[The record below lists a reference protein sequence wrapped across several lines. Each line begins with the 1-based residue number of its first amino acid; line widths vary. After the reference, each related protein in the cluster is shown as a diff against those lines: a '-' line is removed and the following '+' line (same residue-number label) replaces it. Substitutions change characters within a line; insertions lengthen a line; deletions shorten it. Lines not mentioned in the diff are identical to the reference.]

1 MADFSSLSDS
11 GDEAA
16 VEEILAQAMDLTV
29 LEQVAAINCSSFS
42 HADSV
47 LPSHLE
53 SRFSKLKSF
62 PPPNPKSHS
71 LCLNKTPSPKSVNQ
85 PKLNNSIGENTNSDS
100 YSDAEIEHFSPFQEN
115 PIRENGSKSKSKS
128 KPKPKSLSSLSRSS
142 SSSSNGSLSPP
153 PKSGCFWCSPKRDS
167 RRKSQKDRIGLDWG
181 KSSSILSDLS
191 AFSTKEQ
198 RKMLKKAVKEEEKI
212 AYEAEKIIKWAKQ
225 ESTRIDVTRV
235 EDELSDAESFK

>member
-71 LCLNKTPSPKSVNQ
+71 LCLNEAPNPQSVNQ
-85 PKLNNSIGENTNSDS
+85 PKLNYSIGENPNSDS
-100 YSDAEIEHFSPFQEN
+100 LSDAEIENFSPFQEN
-115 PIRENGSKSKSKS
+115 PSREKGSKSKP

-142 SSSSNGSLSPP
+142 SSSSSGSLSPP
-153 PKSGCFWCSPKRDS
+153 PKSGCFWCSPKRDP
-167 RRKSQKDRIGLDWG
+167 RKKSKKDRIGLDWG
-181 KSSSILSDLS
+181 KSNSILSDLS
-191 AFSTKEQ
+191 TFSTKEQ
-198 RKMLKKAVKEEEKI
+198 RKMLKKAMKEEEKI

-225 ESTRIDVTRV
+225 GSARIDVTRV
-235 EDELSDAESFK
+235 EDELSDSESFK